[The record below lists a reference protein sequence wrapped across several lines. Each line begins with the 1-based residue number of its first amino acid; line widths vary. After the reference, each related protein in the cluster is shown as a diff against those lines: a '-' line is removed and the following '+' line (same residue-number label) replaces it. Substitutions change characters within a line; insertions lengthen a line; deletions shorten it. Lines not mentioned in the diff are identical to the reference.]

1 MQHKIYCDSEP
12 DAKKLRNALD
22 KCRGVTCDRVG
33 EHVYTN
39 ANRFM
44 CNMVID
50 RLEIIARITEI

>member
-12 DAKKLRNALD
+12 DAKRLRNALD

-44 CNMVID
+44 ST
-50 RLEIIARITEI
+50 LFARCFSPWDSSLAF